1 MTVKRNGVLVVD
13 TDDCP
18 KCSCNSCNHKC
29 YEREAMDLHTREMGL
44 EYMRTLDINND

>member
-18 KCSCNSCNHKC
+18 RCSCSNCNRKC
-29 YEREAMDLHTREMGL
+29 HEREAMDLHVRETSL